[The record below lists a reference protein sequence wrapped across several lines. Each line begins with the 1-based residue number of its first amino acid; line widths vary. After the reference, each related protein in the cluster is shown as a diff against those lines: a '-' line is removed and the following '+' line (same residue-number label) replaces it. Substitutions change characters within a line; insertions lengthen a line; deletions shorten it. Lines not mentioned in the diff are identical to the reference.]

1 MFLTARNMPEPKPT
15 SEAELRRVRQIRR
28 AAIVMAVT
36 MIRWMGAQYVGGQ
49 MGWPARYVFL
59 FDIAAFA
66 ALVWALI
73 VTYWV
78 WKERKRA
85 RDDQG

>member
-1 MFLTARNMPEPKPT
+1 MPDRKPI
-15 SEAELRRVRQIRR
+15 SDDEHRLVRQIRR
-28 AAIVMAVT
+28 AAVVMAVT
-36 MIRWMGAQYVGGQ
+36 MIVWMGAQYLGGQ

-66 ALVWALI
+66 ALVWALV

-78 WKERKRA
+78 WKERRA
-85 RDDQG
+85 G